1 MQVIKLFTCDV
12 AELLDFFADEMYE
25 PSWSL
30 EEGERRKQ
38 LLQSLERTMRS
49 EHQSLTQHEL
59 HVPDM
64 PPPDEL
70 PPTPDWRERLAL
82 ASEDQLVVIDV
93 CMKHF
98 ELPEP
103 DAPELLA
110 LHGCP
115 GAGKSFVLNIILDA
129 ARDAGHACVPCA
141 YPTKVAVTFK
151 GGNTVHFQLGLPR
164 SKPNEPIEM
173 NMAAPD
179 TAGGAGARRARALRA
194 LVRRARFV
202 FIDEMTMMCAE
213 QLDALVALIQALGF
227 VGAAPTD
234 DAAIL
239 LPPLLRDAFVTKNFQ
254 LCTAMSPLLRRHVA
268 W

>member
-1 MQVIKLFTCDV
+1 MQIINVFTCDV

-38 LLQSLERTMRS
+38 LLQSLESTMRS
-49 EHQSLTQHEL
+49 ENQSLTQHEL

-70 PPTPDWRERLAL
+70 PATPDWRERLAL

-93 CMKHF
+93 CLKHL

-110 LHGCP
+110 LHGRP
-115 GAGKSFVLNIILDA
+115 GGGKSFVLNIILDA

-164 SKPNEPIEM
+164 SEPNEPIEI

-179 TAGGAGARRARALRA
+179 SESASRAARERGA
-194 LVRRARFV
+194 LVRRARFI
-202 FIDEMTMMCAE
+202 FIDEMTMMRAE

-227 VGAAPTD
+227 VGAAPTND
-234 DAAIL
+234 IAIL
-239 LPPLLRDAFVTKNFQ
+239 LPPLLRDAFVTRFD
-254 LCTAMSPLLRRHVA
+254 LCAVTSPLLRHHDTL
-268 W
+268 